1 MILESPF
8 SAPLRLAIPATYM
21 ISLLVIVP
29 LLFIAIVVLWYTP
42 IHWSLLL
49 LVVGFDCAIAYYFL
63 RMHYWQNLKSSVLE
77 INQDIKGQWSVLPNT
92 DGHADAH
99 SHSDYKENNWQF
111 VVLLKTS
118 FVSTLLIVLNFQGE
132 NRRYTVIIPAGSL
145 DEDTFRRLR
154 VRVRVAF
161 D

>member
-8 SAPLRLAIPATYM
+8 NAALRLEIPATCI

-49 LVVGFDCAIAYYFL
+49 LVVCFDCAIGYYFL

-77 INQDIKGQWSVLPNT
+77 INQDIQGQWSVLTNAHTPT
-92 DGHADAH
+92 HTHAKGND
-99 SHSDYKENNWQF
+99 WQF

-118 FVSTLLIVLNFQGE
+118 FVSTFLIVLNFQGE
-132 NRRYTVIIPAGSL
+132 KRRYTAIIPAGSL
-145 DEDTFRRLR
+145 DDDTFRRLR